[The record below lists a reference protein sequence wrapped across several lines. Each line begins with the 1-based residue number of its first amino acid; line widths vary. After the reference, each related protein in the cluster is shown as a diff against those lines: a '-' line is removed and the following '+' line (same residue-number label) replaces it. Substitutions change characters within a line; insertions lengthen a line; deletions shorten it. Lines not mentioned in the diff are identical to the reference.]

1 MTMSVSEA
9 DLERILN
16 QRRFDD
22 RTKEIARRLFLHE
35 ERPKLLAV
43 EYGLILQ
50 RVYAIRKTVLD
61 LAMPPGEAQVTL
73 TGPVEAIEAAQRAF
87 DKCVARIRAE
97 AG

>member
-1 MTMSVSEA
+1 MSVSEA
-9 DLERILN
+9 DLERILS

-50 RVYAIRKTVLD
+50 RIYAIRKAVLD

-73 TGPVEAIEAAQRAF
+73 TGPVEAIEAARLAF
-87 DKCVARIRAE
+87 KKQMVKMGLEPRD
-97 AG
+97 